1 MERRPTTL
9 LAELTHRCPLHC
21 PYCSNPIDL
30 ARSQAELSTG
40 DWKRVFTQAREL
52 GALQLGLSGGEPLIR
67 RDLEELVAHAH
78 TLGFYQTLV
87 TSALGLT
94 RDRAARIK
102 DAGLEHVQISFQDS
116 EKEIAEKIAGT
127 RSWDAKLHAAEWVK
141 ELGFAF
147 SVNVV
152 LHRANLDHSAEI
164 IDMAGALG
172 ADRIEL
178 ANTQYYGWAVLNRES
193 LMPTRDQIE
202 RSEAIVDHAAEKYR
216 GRMQIIY
223 VLPDYYSEFPKP
235 CQGGWGNF
243 YLVVA
248 PDGRVMPCHAASQ
261 ITTLTFDNVRDH
273 SVRHISGGVERV
285 QGVPRR
291 RLDEGAVSQLPA
303 EARRLWRLPLPGI
316 RAHRRCH
323 AHRSRVHADGRSRD
337 HRCDARWNAASH
349 HLRVSRDGARAGTG
363 AGALGRLAHAERS
376 KPPAAMLHE
385 LLQTEHATTRAPS
398 TIGCGE
404 IFVDAEGDHA
414 VEQLIGPAERVRG

>member
-1 MERRPTTL
+1 MDRRPTTL

-30 ARSQAELSTG
+30 ARSQSELSTD

-78 TLGFYQTLV
+78 TVGFYQTLV
-87 TSALGLT
+87 TSAVGLT
-94 RDRAARIK
+94 RERAVRLK

-127 RSWDAKLHAAEWVK
+127 RSWDAKHQAAEWIK
-141 ELGFAF
+141 ELDFAF

-152 LHRANLDHSAEI
+152 LHRANLDHLAEI

-193 LMPTRDQIE
+193 LMPTRDQIV
-202 RSEAIVDHAAEKYR
+202 RSEAIVDRAVEKYR
-216 GRMQIIY
+216 GKMQIIY

-248 PDGRVMPCHAASQ
+248 PDGRTMPCHAASQ

-273 SVRHISGGVERV
+273 SVRQIWEESSAFKAFRGDDWMQEPCRSCPRKHVDFGGCRCQAFALTGDATRTDPVCT
-285 QGVPRR
+285 
-291 RLDEGAVSQLPA
+291 LTSD
-303 EARRLWRLPLPGI
+303 
-316 RAHRRCH
+316 RAII
-323 AHRSRVHADGRSRD
+323 D
-337 HRCDARWNAASH
+337 
-349 HLRVSRDGARAGTG
+349 
-363 AGALGRLAHAERS
+363 
-376 KPPAAMLHE
+376 AMLDGNPPPVHYTYRE
-385 LLQTEHATTRAPS
+385 MGRARESVLASASSPARTPATVTE
-398 TIGCGE
+398 
-404 IFVDAEGDHA
+404 
-414 VEQLIGPAERVRG
+414 

>member
-30 ARSQAELSTG
+30 ARSQAELSTD

-94 RDRAARIK
+94 RERAVRIK
-102 DAGLEHVQISFQDS
+102 EAGLEHVQISFQDS

-127 RSWDAKLHAAEWVK
+127 RSWDAKLRAAEWVK
-141 ELGFAF
+141 ELDFAF

-152 LHRANLDHSAEI
+152 LHRGNLDHLAEI
-164 IDMAGALG
+164 IDMAAALG

-202 RSEAIVDHAAEKYR
+202 RSEAIVDRAVGKYR
-216 GRMQIIY
+216 GKMQIIY

-248 PDGRVMPCHAASQ
+248 PDGRTMPCHAASQ

-273 SVRHISGGVERV
+273 SMRDIWEESSAFKAFRGDDWMKEPCRTCPRKHVDFGGCRC
-285 QGVPRR
+285 QAFALTG
-291 RLDEGAVSQLPA
+291 DAT
-303 EARRLWRLPLPGI
+303 
-316 RAHRRCH
+316 RADPVCTLTP
-323 AHRSRVHADGRSRD
+323 D
-337 HRCDARWNAASH
+337 
-349 HLRVSRDGARAGTG
+349 RAIID
-363 AGALGRLAHAERS
+363 
-376 KPPAAMLHE
+376 AMLDGSPPPITYTYRE
-385 LLQTEHATTRAPS
+385 MGRTRETATVLIERGQLGTS
-398 TIGCGE
+398 TISY
-404 IFVDAEGDHA
+404 
-414 VEQLIGPAERVRG
+414 

>member
-1 MERRPTTL
+1 MDRRPTTL

-30 ARSQAELSTG
+30 ARSQSELSTD

-78 TLGFYQTLV
+78 TVGFYQTLV
-87 TSALGLT
+87 TSAVGLT
-94 RDRAARIK
+94 RERAVRLK
-102 DAGLEHVQISFQDS
+102 EAGLEHVQISFQDS
-116 EKEIAEKIAGT
+116 EKEIAEQIAGT
-127 RSWDAKLHAAEWVK
+127 RSWDAKHQAAKWIK
-141 ELGFAF
+141 ELDFAF

-152 LHRANLDHSAEI
+152 LHRANLDHLAEI

-193 LMPTRDQIE
+193 LMPTRDQIV
-202 RSEAIVDHAAEKYR
+202 RSEAIVDRAVEKYR
-216 GRMQIIY
+216 GKMQIIY

-261 ITTLTFDNVRDH
+261 ITTLHFDNVREH
-273 SVRHISGGVERV
+273 SVRAIWEESSAFKAFRGDDWMQEPCRSCPRKHVDFGGCRCQAFALTGDATRADPVCTLTPDRAIIDAM
-285 QGVPRR
+285 
-291 RLDEGAVSQLPA
+291 LDGSPPPITYVYREM
-303 EARRLWRLPLPGI
+303 
-316 RAHRRCH
+316 
-323 AHRSRVHADGRSRD
+323 GRTRET
-337 HRCDARWNAASH
+337 AM
-349 HLRVSRDGARAGTG
+349 
-363 AGALGRLAHAERS
+363 AGAS
-376 KPPAAMLHE
+376 PPAA
-385 LLQTEHATTRAPS
+385 
-398 TIGCGE
+398 
-404 IFVDAEGDHA
+404 
-414 VEQLIGPAERVRG
+414 ERD

>member
-1 MERRPTTL
+1 MDRRPTTL

-30 ARSQAELSTG
+30 ARSQSELST
-40 DWKRVFTQAREL
+40 DEWKRVFTQSREL

-87 TSALGLT
+87 TSAVGLT
-94 RDRAARIK
+94 RERAVRIK
-102 DAGLEHVQISFQDS
+102 EAGLEHVQISFQDS

-127 RSWDAKLHAAEWVK
+127 RSWDAKHQAAAWIK
-141 ELGFAF
+141 ELDFAF

-152 LHRANLDHSAEI
+152 LHRANLDHLAEI

-178 ANTQYYGWAVLNRES
+178 ANTQYYGWAVLSRES
-193 LMPTRDQIE
+193 LMPTRDQIV
-202 RSEAIVDHAAEKYR
+202 RSEAIVDRAVEKYR
-216 GRMQIIY
+216 GKMQIIY

-261 ITTLTFDNVRDH
+261 ITTLHFDNVRDH
-273 SVRHISGGVERV
+273 SVRHIWEESSAFTAYRGDDWMQEPCRGCPRKHVDFGGCRCQAFALTGDATRTDPVCTLTADRAIIDAM
-285 QGVPRR
+285 
-291 RLDEGAVSQLPA
+291 LDGNPPPITYVYREM
-303 EARRLWRLPLPGI
+303 
-316 RAHRRCH
+316 
-323 AHRSRVHADGRSRD
+323 GRTPET
-337 HRCDARWNAASH
+337 AM
-349 HLRVSRDGARAGTG
+349 
-363 AGALGRLAHAERS
+363 AGASARV
-376 KPPAAMLHE
+376 
-385 LLQTEHATTRAPS
+385 
-398 TIGCGE
+398 
-404 IFVDAEGDHA
+404 VDTD
-414 VEQLIGPAERVRG
+414 